1 MSSIVTIFIILHFK
15 EVLIHYNT
23 HNAGNDCR
31 NADETCENEECH
43 VFTVE
48 ALGKPDEE
56 NEDGDEED
64 GDVVHV
70 HDVCLSCSC
79 DHSIPEI

>member
-1 MSSIVTIFIILHFK
+1 MSFIVITFIISHFK

-23 HNAGNDCR
+23 HDAGNDCR
-31 NADETCENEECH
+31 NADKACENEECH